1 MQLGACISVARR
13 GVPGELAGGVVPGL
27 NFGKQRGRLP
37 TYEMSRIF
45 AAPKLEMNEFHQP
58 NKYEIHVFL
67 MLLQCV
73 FLLAICILV
82 FRRMLVLRDHVFS
95 LEMCMGEN
103 Y

>member
-37 TYEMSRIF
+37 SYEMSRIF

-67 MLLQCV
+67 MVLHCV

-82 FRRMLVLRDHVFS
+82 FHYMHCLT
-95 LEMCMGEN
+95 
-103 Y
+103 